1 LAFWYSRRWSGGW
14 EERPPDPEI
23 KVGHGFSLAAELPLG
38 VARLRDDTDLKSAG
52 GKTTGGKETPAYFGT
67 TQAGL
72 VPGKQGRERWRLNKP
87 FRECLPRPEATGGL
101 SEVAATPD
109 PTEMRTCWL

>member
-52 GKTTGGKETPAYFGT
+52 GKTTGADLRSKKKKTARRLSL
-67 TQAGL
+67 GL
-72 VPGKQGRERWRLNKP
+72 
-87 FRECLPRPEATGGL
+87 T
-101 SEVAATPD
+101 
-109 PTEMRTCWL
+109 